1 MNSITYF
8 IFTVQMYHAVVICKA
23 DRIIYGMSEKESF
36 KISLAEAVRY
46 LNNNLSNTFI
56 RVNSYQGLQQI
67 IETGQTL
74 TSVLQQHSQDDVFL
88 FTDLNNQQNGII
100 REAIDFQSRNTAN
113 TNKVYLDSL
122 LGSGSKV

>member
-1 MNSITYF
+1 MKSITYIIF
-8 IFTVQMYHAVVICKA
+8 IVQMYYAVVICKA
-23 DRIIYGMSEKESF
+23 DKIIYGMSEKESF
-36 KISLAEAVRY
+36 KRSFDEAVRY
-46 LNNNLSNTFI
+46 LNNNSSNTFI

-74 TSVLQQHSQDDVFL
+74 TSALQQHSQDDVFL

-113 TNKVYLDSL
+113 TNKLYLDSL
-122 LGSGSKV
+122 FGSGSKV